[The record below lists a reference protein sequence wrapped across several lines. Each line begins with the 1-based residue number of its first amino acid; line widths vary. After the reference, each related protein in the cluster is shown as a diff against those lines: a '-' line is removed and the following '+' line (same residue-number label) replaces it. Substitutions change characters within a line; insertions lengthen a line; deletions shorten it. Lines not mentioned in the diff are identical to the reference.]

1 MLIPYLF
8 FFKKKIAIQTQT
20 SIPLKTPPLPF
31 NRTRTW
37 FFFLSL
43 EFPHQSMA
51 FEKMCVSRRRQFQQ
65 ENKKNPASSKLIIT
79 SFENNN
85 KKRKVPY
92 SIFRLLSLWRGQP
105 LQIGE
110 KILFFFSLSFSI
122 PFWRWISFTT
132 KKNYNKTTILSSFF
146 SRFPR
151 VCVCVWRNNRKSL
164 SGLCLLYN
172 ARDSHL
178 STEMSA

>member
-1 MLIPYLF
+1 
-8 FFKKKIAIQTQT
+8 
-20 SIPLKTPPLPF
+20 
-31 NRTRTW
+31 
-37 FFFLSL
+37 
-43 EFPHQSMA
+43 MA

-110 KILFFFSLSFSI
+110 KILFFFLFPFQFRFDAGFHSQQKKIIIKRQFFLPFSLVS
-122 PFWRWISFTT
+122 P
-132 KKNYNKTTILSSFF
+132 
-146 SRFPR
+146 
-151 VCVCVWRNNRKSL
+151 VCVCVCDETTENPFPACVYYTMPGTLICQQKCRHRKCRWNNLKRKKREELLKRRIFSFIFSL
-164 SGLCLLYN
+164 KLLY
-172 ARDSHL
+172 L
-178 STEMSA
+178 